1 MARISVII
9 PTKNAGQEFED
20 TLISIQSQDVDDI
33 ELIVIDSGSTDGT
46 VELAEQYADT
56 IIEIPPDEFHHGQTR
71 NQAAD
76 QAEGD
81 IIVFTVQ
88 DAVPIDD
95 EWLSQLTSPI
105 NDGNADVCYGNQI
118 AYPDAKPSDK
128 FFYKYFYPDTSI
140 TLTKSD
146 ASKKGEFYMD
156 NIFLSD
162 ANSAVSR
169 HVWNQFQFLDSVPMS
184 EDKDFAYRVASA
196 GYEIHYCPESKV
208 YHSHDYTLRSLFTRR
223 YKDGKAFSEIAATD
237 SDDFVFSGVRYV
249 WNEYAYL
256 INSGAAYWIPYAL
269 LYDFVYFI
277 SFTLGKNYE
286 YLPTSVN
293 D

>member
-162 ANSAVSR
+162 AT
-169 HVWNQFQFLDSVPMS
+169 QQFL
-184 EDKDFAYRVASA
+184 
-196 GYEIHYCPESKV
+196 
-208 YHSHDYTLRSLFTRR
+208 
-223 YKDGKAFSEIAATD
+223 AT
-237 SDDFVFSGVRYV
+237 FG
-249 WNEYAYL
+249 
-256 INSGAAYWIPYAL
+256 INSSSSILSLWTIYFYLMQLSSFSPRLESIPVPRFCPY
-269 LYDFVYFI
+269 V
-277 SFTLGKNYE
+277 
-286 YLPTSVN
+286 
-293 D
+293 